1 MPQRVPQSARRDLR
15 EVSSMAEGE
24 GGAPVLVRSKRHHGV
39 KSRIGRH
46 GAMSLAEREA
56 ATKVASLAAVKAA
69 EGERESGNRLVGLL
83 ARRVFCCPPGSPAGP
98 TRASA
103 TLSVA
108 SFYHKLHI
116 TVSTHVAWGCR
127 LVVLLE
133 PRGRRLCIWQWPKVR
148 TMLYKWGYMQAD
160 GKWH

>member
-1 MPQRVPQSARRDLR
+1 MPQRVPQSARRDLQ
-15 EVSSMAEGE
+15 EVSSMDEEE

-69 EGERESGNRLVGLL
+69 VGEKESDNPLVGPF
-83 ARRVFCCPPGSPAGP
+83 ARRVFCHSPGSPAGP

-103 TLSVA
+103 TLTTA
-108 SFYHKLHI
+108 SFTIELHHN
-116 TVSTHVAWGCR
+116 VYSYCR
-127 LVVLLE
+127 WFAI
-133 PRGRRLCIWQWPKVR
+133 CC
-148 TMLYKWGYMQAD
+148 
-160 GKWH
+160 